1 MSTIRFCDCIVVT
14 LCIAVLFS
22 IIVVIVMAGFPNPLP
37 DTLHLFLV
45 GFSVYT
51 CVFGRAYAT
60 SPGRA
65 YLC

>member
-1 MSTIRFCDCIVVT
+1 
-14 LCIAVLFS
+14 
-22 IIVVIVMAGFPNPLP
+22 MAGFPNPPP
-37 DTLHLFLV
+37 DALHLFLV

-60 SPGRA
+60 SPDRA